1 MLLNISNDVFSEVDI
16 SMISYV
22 FDNNGYIYF
31 CGYIDMRYLLLVV
44 LIASGFVP
52 SVWAAQLDATI
63 WAEDDII
70 SPSFSFLRIIYIEY
84 PEGGE
89 IAQLLQGQHQEI
101 TFSAD
106 TDTPGMKELE
116 NQINENLKS
125 ISSTVFVTDA
135 GLNYQAILNGNQNSA
150 VIELKIELIPTMV
163 NSVIKKQDDSRT
175 IDANWRG
182 ITLDS
187 PILFETQYGTFDI
200 NNPRNALDIMI
211 PSVMEKFEDTNV
223 KILELPMIDSSGI
236 LDLPLYDWHSLF
248 DNTAIIAS
256 SEVYNFTGKYVLTHY
271 SMGECNIEMKG
282 ICEDRKWRQ
291 EVELDKKYNIVIIES
306 RDDASITIEGYSDPS
321 SIGSIETFE
330 ASLSAPVTENPATDE
345 FPATIMYGMAG
356 MAAFG
361 GIAMFV
367 ISNRKLKKDQDQGQT
382 GIDPTNLIAYDTS
395 SSAGSY
401 KTNRGESHLQRK
413 NISKTAVTF

>member
-1 MLLNISNDVFSEVDI
+1 
-16 SMISYV
+16 MISYV

-31 CGYIDMRYLLLVV
+31 CGYISMKYFLLFV
-44 LIASGFVP
+44 LILSGFLP
-52 SVWAAQLDATI
+52 SAWAAQIDAKI
-63 WAEDDII
+63 FAQDDTI
-70 SPSFSFLRIIYIEY
+70 SPLFSFLRIIYIEY

-89 IAQLLQGQHQEI
+89 IAQLLRGQHQEI

-106 TDTPGMKELE
+106 TETPGMKEFKE
-116 NQINENLKS
+116 KINENLKS
-125 ISSTVFVTDA
+125 IPSTVFVSA
-135 GLNYQAILNGNQNSA
+135 AKLNYQAILNGYQNSA
-150 VIELKIELIPTMV
+150 VIELKIDLVPTMV

-200 NNPRNALDIMI
+200 NNPRNALDVMI
-211 PSVMEKFEDTNV
+211 PSVMKKFENSNV
-223 KILELPMIDSSGI
+223 AILDLPMIDSSRI

-256 SEVYNFTGKYVLTHY
+256 AEVYNFTGKYVLTHY
-271 SMGECNIEMKG
+271 SMGECNIEIKG
-282 ICEDRKWRQ
+282 ICEDRKWSE
-291 EVELDKKYNIVIIES
+291 EVELDKKYKINIIES

-345 FPATIMYGMAG
+345 FPATVMYSMAG

-361 GIAMFV
+361 GIVMFL
-367 ISNRKLKKDQDQGQT
+367 ISNRKLKKDKDQGQT
-382 GIDPTNLIAYDTS
+382 GIDPANMIAYDTS

-401 KTNRGESHLQRK
+401 QTNRGESYLLK
-413 NISKTAVTF
+413 NNNSKTAVTF